1 MYTYPIDAIM
11 KWNGRE
17 VSDHNRG
24 PLSVTYEKFVIDHR
38 LIDGTLRRL
47 SLGRDRRTF
56 KVDWKALFN
65 DDRTVDGFMGYDSIR
80 EFYEST
86 PGDFEMIISHG
97 NGDTEKVRV
106 MFQDLSMTVTKRS
119 KETDFYDVSVVM
131 LEV

>member
-11 KWNGRE
+11 KWNGIE

-38 LIDGTLRRL
+38 MIDGGLRRL

-56 KVDWKALFN
+56 KADWKSLFK
-65 DDRTVDGFMGYDSIR
+65 DDATVDGFMGYDSIK

-86 PGDFEMIISHG
+86 PGDFDLTISHG
-97 NGDTEKVRV
+97 DGETETVKV
-106 MFQDLSMTVTKRS
+106 MFQDFNYAIVKRG
-119 KETDFYDVSVVM
+119 KITDMYDLSVVM
-131 LEV
+131 VEV

>member
-17 VSDHNRG
+17 VSDHNRS
-24 PLSVTYEKFVIDHR
+24 PLSVSYEKFSIDHR

-47 SLGRDRRTF
+47 SLGRDKRTF

-65 DDRTVDGFMGYDSIR
+65 DDNTVDGFMGYDSIK
-80 EFYEST
+80 EFYENT
-86 PGDFEMIISHG
+86 PGDFEMTITQG
-97 NGDTEKVRV
+97 NGDTETIRV
-106 MFQDLSMTVTKRS
+106 MFQDMNYSVNKRGPR
-119 KETDFYDVSVVM
+119 TDFYDLSVVM

>member
-24 PLSVTYEKFVIDHR
+24 PLSVSYEKFVVDHR

-47 SLGRDRRTF
+47 SLARDRRTF
-56 KVDWKALFN
+56 KTDWKSLFN
-65 DDRTVDGFMGYDSIR
+65 TDYTVDGFMGYDTMR

-86 PGDFEMIISHG
+86 PGDFELTVSY
-97 NGDTEKVRV
+97 GDGETEKVRV
-106 MFQDLSMTVTKRS
+106 MFQEFSYTISKRQQ
-119 KETDFYDVSVVM
+119 KTDFYDVSVVM
-131 LEV
+131 VEV